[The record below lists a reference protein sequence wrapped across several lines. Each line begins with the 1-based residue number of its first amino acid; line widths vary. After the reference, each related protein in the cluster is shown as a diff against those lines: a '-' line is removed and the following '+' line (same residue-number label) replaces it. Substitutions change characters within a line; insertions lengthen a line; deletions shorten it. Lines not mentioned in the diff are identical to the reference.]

1 MTPSDHP
8 SDPIPNLTSTSQ
20 AFPIPGHYVPGH
32 SKRKLLMI
40 AYGVILFALGFSHLW
55 TPLRLIA
62 FGQRAKAEVVAVV
75 KTKEG
80 LPDLTLTDDAQIQTK
95 LEPHDRSFVFWNVF
109 QFHTEKGELI
119 QVRATVGSQLK
130 PLYTLTDPDG
140 LPTTD
145 LVYYN
150 PAQPK
155 QVVFPLIISTWFASG
170 VLIVAGLVCTLIGAT
185 LYYWSQKPIELP
197 HIRTEK

>member
-1 MTPSDHP
+1 MNPSDHP

-20 AFPIPGHYVPGH
+20 AFPVPGHYVPAH

-40 AYGVILFALGFSHLW
+40 GYGLLLLVIGLSHIW
-55 TPLRLIA
+55 TPLRLLA
-62 FGQRAKAEVVAVV
+62 FGKRAKAEVVSVV

-80 LPDLTLTDDAQIQTK
+80 LPDLVLTDDAAVQSK
-95 LEPHDRSFVFWNVF
+95 LETHDRSYVFWNEF
-109 QFHTEKGELI
+109 QFHTDKGELI

-150 PAQPK
+150 PASPK

-197 HIRTEK
+197 HIKTEK